1 MKAVIMRKV
10 EAADTDMR
18 LDRWFKRHY
27 PDLGHGRLEKLLRTG
42 QVRVNGGRVKAS
54 DRLSTGD
61 EVRVPP
67 LGEVPESKPSG
78 PKPAGPAPLTGKTA
92 EIAESLKKA
101 IIHKDDR
108 VIVVNK
114 PPGLAVQGGSGLSDA
129 HLDAALDGLRF
140 GADERPK
147 LVHRL
152 DKDTSGVLVLARDR
166 AAAAALAKAFKAR
179 DAKKTY
185 WALVAGL
192 PKPSRGKINVALA
205 KEGPA
210 GHEKMRAIT
219 DPDAD
224 DEAKRAVTYYTVV
237 EQAGGRVAWL
247 ALRPLTGRTHQLR
260 AHAAFLGTPIVGDG
274 KYGGAEAFLTG
285 GVSRKLHLHARS
297 LDIAHPDGGRLRVE
311 AALPGHMAE
320 SFRLLGF
327 DATAG
332 DDVFAELDE

>member
-1 MKAVIMRKV
+1 MKSVTLRQV
-10 EAADTDMR
+10 EAADADMR

-67 LGEVPESKPSG
+67 LGEA
-78 PKPAGPAPLTGKTA
+78 PKPAPMPEGPKPLTGKLA
-92 EIAESLKKA
+92 EIAEILKKA
-101 IIHKDDR
+101 IIHRDER

-140 GADERPK
+140 GSAERPK

-166 AAAAALAKAFKAR
+166 AAAAALAKSFKAR
-179 DAKKTY
+179 DAAKTY

-192 PKPSRGKINVALA
+192 PKPLRGKINVALA

-219 DPDAD
+219 RPEDE
-224 DEAKRAVTYYTVV
+224 DEAKRAVTFYTVV

-247 ALRPLTGRTHQLR
+247 AMRPQTGRTHQLR
-260 AHAAFLGTPIVGDG
+260 AHAAFLGTPVVGDG
-274 KYGGAEAFLTG
+274 KYGGTEAFLTG

-297 LDIAHPDGGRLRVE
+297 LDIAHPDGGRLRVT
-311 AALPGHMAE
+311 APLPGHMVE
-320 SFRLLGF
+320 SFKLLGF

-332 DDVFAELDE
+332 DDAFAELDE